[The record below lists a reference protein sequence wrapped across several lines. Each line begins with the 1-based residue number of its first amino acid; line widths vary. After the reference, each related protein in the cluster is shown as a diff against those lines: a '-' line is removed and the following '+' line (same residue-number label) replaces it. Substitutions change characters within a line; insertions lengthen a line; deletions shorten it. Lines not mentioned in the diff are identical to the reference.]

1 MQYRRNND
9 FFHAYLDNEVC
20 LFDPT
25 KGKYH
30 NLNKVGSNIWEIL
43 ENQMEINNL
52 VEILMDKFNVSK
64 EECYSDTSDFLKTA
78 VKEGILIA
86 E

>member
-9 FFHAYLDNEVC
+9 FFNAYLDNEVC

-43 ENQMEINNL
+43 ENQME
-52 VEILMDKFNVSK
+52 
-64 EECYSDTSDFLKTA
+64 
-78 VKEGILIA
+78 LII
-86 E
+86 